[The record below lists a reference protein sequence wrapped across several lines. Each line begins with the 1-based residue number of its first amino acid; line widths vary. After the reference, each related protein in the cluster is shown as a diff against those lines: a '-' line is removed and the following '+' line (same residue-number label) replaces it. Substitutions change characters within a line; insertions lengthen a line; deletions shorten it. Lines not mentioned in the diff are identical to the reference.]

1 MSSLALEVKT
11 EAVDY
16 EGVSLMLV
24 SVKNGEAVIGTC
36 SAGYIGAANALSKVF
51 FIGSDPVLN
60 IACPNRDN
68 PAVNKMI
75 SMAPTYK
82 GCDQKVNAVLN
93 NCFSKL
99 NSNEPLNVAL
109 RDIFGLLQDGVYA
122 VYAADYYQTDG
133 NGAFF
138 WGAYNIQHEVRGTAE
153 HGRVV
158 GQRVYKPC
166 YLVPSMPLEYYT
178 PKMKATTSDS
188 IKFRK
193 FHGIVY
199 HLSGFH
205 SVLLKGHH
213 GAVCCM
219 ESDIPFKCAVIERI
233 SEPYTNP
240 VMIKMPGSEQEE
252 APAEGE
258 NLPDP
263 ENPEA
268 NMQEAHAEPAAPVQS
283 VVITEGIT
291 GFRSAAL
298 KLPLEVFPKEMLR
311 IIIEGCNDC
320 KPRQFE
326 SLIMKITGS
335 RRKAVSNN
343 VLPLPVLEKA
353 DLVPD
358 IDMIESAYAVDD
370 LTDEQ
375 LNCLLAGDVECNGRV
390 IISPNFYSSIVTA
403 CNYLQFTEPKRF
415 VDFAIAIMNN
425 PELGATHE
433 YVARRTLSHIANKK
447 LKNFYTEVI
456 ASGDVKY
463 DKIFTIAQTFVNRA
477 GTK

>member
-16 EGVSLMLV
+16 EGVNLLLV
-24 SVKNGEAVIGTC
+24 SVRNGEAAMGTC
-36 SAGYIGAANALSKVF
+36 SAGYIGAANTLTKIF

-60 IACPNRDN
+60 IMCPNRGN
-68 PAVNKMI
+68 TAVNKMI

-82 GCDQKVNAVLN
+82 GCDQKINAVLN

-99 NSNEPLNVAL
+99 NSNEPMNAAL

-122 VYAADYYQTDG
+122 IYAADYYPTDG
-133 NGAFF
+133 NGTFF
-138 WGAYNIQHEVRGTAE
+138 WGGYNIQHEVRGTAE

-166 YLVPSMPLEYYT
+166 FLLPSMPLEYYT
-178 PKMKATTSDS
+178 PKMKATTGDS
-188 IKFRK
+188 VKFRK
-193 FHGIVY
+193 FQGIVY

-219 ESDIPFKCAVIERI
+219 ENDIPFKCAVIERI

-240 VMIKMPGSEQEE
+240 PMMQMPE
-252 APAEGE
+252 AEHTETSAEGE

-268 NMQEAHAEPAAPVQS
+268 NMQDASAETAPVYS
-283 VVITEGIT
+283 VIATEGIT

-311 IIIEGCNDC
+311 IIIEGCEDC

-326 SLIMKITGS
+326 SLIAKLNGS

-370 LTDEQ
+370 LTDDQ
-375 LNCLLAGDVECNGRV
+375 LNCLLAGDIECNGRV

-425 PELGATHE
+425 PELTATHE

-447 LKNFYTEVI
+447 LKNFYTEVL
-456 ASGDVKY
+456 ASEDVKY

-477 GTK
+477 STK